1 MNAVFIDRD
10 GVINKEVEHLRDASQ
25 LVLLP
30 NVGKAIKRINSL
42 NIPVIIVTNQSAV
55 ARGFITE
62 DQLHII
68 HKSLLELLATTGAVI
83 DRIYYCPH
91 HPEIGSPYYKMQCT
105 CRKPNH
111 GMLLKAAKEFNIKL
125 NNSILIG
132 DSISDM
138 KAAWSAGCKSILVST
153 GHGQKTKLLLEHE
166 ENTPDYIANDLSDA
180 IDWFIAT
187 QVRKDY

>member
-10 GVINKEVEHLRDASQ
+10 GVINKEVDHLRDASQ

-30 NVGKAIKRINSL
+30 NVGKAIKRINDL
-42 NIPVIIVTNQSAV
+42 NIPAIIVTNQSSV

-62 DQLHII
+62 HQLHII
-68 HKSLLELLATTGAVI
+68 HKALLELLEETGAFI
-83 DRIYYCPH
+83 DGIYYCPH
-91 HPEIGSPYYKMQCT
+91 HPEIGSYGYKMQCT

-111 GMLLKAAKEFNIKL
+111 GMLLKAAEEFNIKL
-125 NNSILIG
+125 DSSTMIG

-138 KAAWSAGCKSILVST
+138 KAAWNAGCKSILVST
-153 GHGQKTKLLLEHE
+153 GHGQKAKQLLEHE

-180 IDWFIAT
+180 INWLITTHF
-187 QVRKDY
+187 K